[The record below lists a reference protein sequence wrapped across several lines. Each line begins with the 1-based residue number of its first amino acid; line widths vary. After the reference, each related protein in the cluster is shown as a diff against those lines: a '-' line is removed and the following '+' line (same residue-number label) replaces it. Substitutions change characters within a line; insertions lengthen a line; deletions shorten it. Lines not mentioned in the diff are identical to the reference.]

1 MGNFVSKVTDAVGLT
16 NYGDQR
22 RATNNAMQ
30 AQLAATNNQLG
41 AVKDYTAQANQMLQP
56 YVDLGAS
63 QIEPLQGLLTTQ
75 GQMDYLNNNP
85 MFQAAIDNSNRAI
98 AARAAA
104 GGKVNAGGTT
114 NQLFQNYLAQGN
126 DFINSQYNRLA
137 PIVSL
142 GNNNTMTQAGNT
154 IDLGNNIANIFGNQG
169 NIRSSG
175 IMGMQ
180 NIKNQAVQSGTNA
193 IMGGLYGG
201 GFGSG
206 GAGGAAGA
214 GGAGGGSSA
223 LMSGLMSGLM
233 MLCDERTKENIEHVG
248 ETDDGIPLYKFNYV
262 GDKQV
267 VIGPMA
273 QEVEQFK
280 PWAVVTDRTG
290 IKMVDTRAL

>member
-1 MGNFVSKVTDAVGLT
+1 MGKWVSQVTDAVGLT

-22 RATNNAMQ
+22 RATNKAMQ

-56 YVDLGAS
+56 YADLGAS
-63 QIEPLQGLLTTQ
+63 QITPLQGLLTTQ
-75 GQMDYLNNNP
+75 GQMDYLKNNP
-85 MFQAAIDNSNRAI
+85 IFQAAIDNSTRATS
-98 AARAAA
+98 AAA
-104 GGKVNAGGTT
+104 AAQGKSNSGGVVNE
-114 NQLFQNYLAQGN
+114 LFQRYLSQGN
-126 DFINSQYNRLA
+126 DFVNSQYNRLA

-142 GNNNTMTQAGNT
+142 GNNNTTAQAGNT

-180 NIKNQAVQSGTNA
+180 NIQNQAVQSGTNA
-193 IMGGLYGG
+193 ILGGLQGA
-201 GFGSG
+201 GFGG
-206 GAGGAAGA
+206 GAG
-214 GGAGGGSSA
+214 GGGSSA

-233 MLCDERTKENIEHVG
+233 MLCDERTKENIEYIG

-262 GDKQV
+262 GDNQV

-273 QEVEQFK
+273 QEVETLK
-280 PWAVVTDRTG
+280 PHAVVTDRTG

>member
-1 MGNFVSKVTDAVGLT
+1 MGKWVSQVTDAVGLT

-22 RATNNAMQ
+22 RATNKAMQ

-56 YVDLGAS
+56 YADLGAS
-63 QIEPLQGLLTTQ
+63 QIAPLQGLLTTQ
-75 GQMDYLNNNP
+75 GQMDYLTNNP
-85 MFQAAIDNSNRAI
+85 IFRSAIDNSTRATS
-98 AARAAA
+98 ASAAA
-104 GGKVNAGGTT
+104 QGKSNSGGLV
-114 NQLFQNYLAQGN
+114 NQLFQNYLSQGN

-193 IMGGLYGG
+193 IMGGLQGAGFGG
-201 GFGSG
+201 GGGSN
-206 GAGGAAGA
+206 GAGGALGQ
-214 GGAGGGSSA
+214 GI
-223 LMSGLMSGLM
+223 LSGLM
-233 MLCDERTKENIEHVG
+233 MLCDERTKENIEHIG

-262 GDKQV
+262 GDNQV

-273 QEVEQFK
+273 QEVEELK
-280 PWAVVTDRTG
+280 PWAVLTDRSG